1 MKTLITAG
9 AVAASAAATPSLA
22 LIGTSM
28 NTNPVPSA
36 EFAMLGD
43 ANALAMCGV
52 YKGQF
57 GNCSHIAGEL
67 GLTADEAR
75 TLARQYWNTAPADRA
90 EFLADIGL

>member
-1 MKTLITAG
+1 MRTTILAA
-9 AVAASAAATPSLA
+9 AVAASAVATPSSG
-22 LIGTSM
+22 LIGLSMTS
-28 NTNPVPSA
+28 NPASTA
-36 EFAMLGD
+36 GFDMLD
-43 ANALAMCGV
+43 AANALAMCGV
-52 YKGQF
+52 YKGHF